1 MRGGSL
7 LGDEKPSALLDAQSS
22 AAENGSRAA
31 FLPSFKG
38 NPMGGTG
45 MK

>member
-31 FLPSFKG
+31 LKG